1 MTTIPEIQ
9 KRLHELADALVL
21 PLLFPM
27 KPEDIGSE
35 LRNLTIQLSRRPPV
49 TRAPVVS
56 RRMTPEVAA
65 KIRQLHEVYPD
76 LTQQQIA
83 ERMGVVAGRV
93 SETLAGK
100 RK

>member
-1 MTTIPEIQ
+1 
-9 KRLHELADALVL
+9 
-21 PLLFPM
+21 
-27 KPEDIGSE
+27 
-35 LRNLTIQLSRRPPV
+35 
-49 TRAPVVS
+49 
-56 RRMTPEVAA
+56 MTPEVAA